1 MRGMNTK
8 APPATAAAAPPA
20 AASPHQLH
28 IFRAGRHT
36 ASCGRTMDFSAA
48 DLAAAAAAYSP
59 DVHEAPIV
67 IGHPTHDAP
76 AWGWV
81 RGLQATAEGLT
92 ATTTELDA
100 QFAEMVQAGRF
111 KKISAS
117 FYLPDAPTNPTP
129 GRLYLRHVGFLGAQP
144 PALKG
149 LRPVEFAD
157 AADALIVNFE
167 DAASAPEPTPAP
179 TPNPSNPS
187 NSSPA
192 TPATSAAADGAASA
206 AVHVASSAE
215 LAAQNAQLLQRIAA
229 LEAAAAAAAAREHH
243 AANAAFAEGLVQR
256 GQLPA
261 AQRSTALAVLNAAQ
275 SLGTAT
281 TVDFGEGRPAQGL
294 HAALRQLLSALPAS
308 VSFGEFATCERAAS
322 PAPDNPLIADA
333 QRRFQSA
340 TRTAP

>member
-8 APPATAAAAPPA
+8 APPA

-36 ASCGRTMDFSAA
+36 ASCGRVMDFSAA

-67 IGHPTHDAP
+67 IGHPAHDAP

-157 AADALIVNFE
+157 AADALIVSFE

-179 TPNPSNPS
+179 TPNPS

-261 AQRSTALAVLNAAQ
+261 AQRSAVLAVLNAAQ

-308 VSFGEFATCERAAS
+308 VSFGEFATHERAAQ
-322 PAPDNPLIADA
+322 PPVLNPLIADA
-333 QRRFQSA
+333 QRRTHQP
-340 TRTAP
+340 RTHQPPAA